1 MIAAIDCLTPMFT
14 NICNPNSG
22 EDPRFGSLT
31 CNRTGQRQIYK
42 IFYNK
47 ILVRNS
53 SKCYRNRSDPAP
65 KCASFG
71 RGRRQ
76 DVPGCLGDGRSGKL
90 PTIAGLATVGV
101 MVAVWPLAAQP
112 GDWTGAFSGDGGA
125 AAPDAWF
132 SFDAGISAGLLSGYA
147 FAQFVTQAPDI
158 TAANTSVAWAA
169 LLAVASL
176 CFWVV
181 IRLVLNPCGFFI
193 IRTIRLPICLRGFAC
208 PGQVRMSSFL
218 MRGTDMLLFRRLAP
232 SYWMRTIWTT
242 NRRVTTEY
250 VTEDLPA
257 SIGAISCPLRSY

>member
-1 MIAAIDCLTPMFT
+1 MH
-14 NICNPNSG
+14 
-22 EDPRFGSLT
+22 
-31 CNRTGQRQIYK
+31 
-42 IFYNK
+42 
-47 ILVRNS
+47 NS

-101 MVAVWPLAAQP
+101 MVAVWPLATQP
-112 GDWTGAFSGDGGA
+112 GDWTGTFSGDGGA

-169 LLAVASL
+169 LLAVDFPLLLGCDSPCPESMWFFYYPNHSTAYLSSRL
-176 CFWVV
+176 CVSWSGPNVFVPDERDGY
-181 IRLVLNPCGFFI
+181 IAFQTPCAFLLDANYLDYESS
-193 IRTIRLPICLRGFAC
+193 RHYRIC
-208 PGQVRMSSFL
+208 
-218 MRGTDMLLFRRLAP
+218 D
-232 SYWMRTIWTT
+232 
-242 NRRVTTEY
+242 
-250 VTEDLPA
+250 
-257 SIGAISCPLRSY
+257 